1 MTTSAARTIHPFPA
15 RMAPEIAL
23 DRLKGLPR
31 GSVVLDPMSGS
42 GTVLR
47 QAAEIGH
54 RAIGLD
60 LDPLAVLMSRVS
72 VRALKD
78 NDVGEACDAVLRIA
92 KILDPAQIQL
102 AWIDDDPETKTFVE
116 YWFGESQMRDLRR
129 LAFVLYNS
137 AGAVGRS
144 FRPVVMDAL
153 RIALSRIIVTKEQ
166 CASLARDTSH
176 SRPHR
181 VATSSDYSVF
191 NGFERSVAQVRS
203 RLPQFPTKGRA
214 SVRLGDARRIRLED
228 NSVDAVITSPP
239 YLNAIDYMRGH
250 RLALVW
256 LGFRLSEL
264 RSIRS
269 NSIGAERSPDLP
281 RSCEKEIQR
290 SLGDM
295 TGLAARHRG
304 MIDRYIQDVLVMS
317 KEVARVLKPGGV
329 ATFVVGNS
337 CLSGVFIRNSEVL
350 KLAARKSGMTLIEE
364 ADRSLPPS
372 SRYLPISAGGAL
384 GKRMRTEAILT
395 FGRGHKTGGG

>member
-1 MTTSAARTIHPFPA
+1 
-15 RMAPEIAL
+15 
-23 DRLKGLPR
+23 
-31 GSVVLDPMSGS
+31 
-42 GTVLR
+42 
-47 QAAEIGH
+47 
-54 RAIGLD
+54 
-60 LDPLAVLMSRVS
+60 MSRVS